1 MRWNRR
7 RMRQLE
13 GELIHHSCRGSQ
25 YVSIGYTERLAEAGI
40 EPFVGSVG
48 DSYDSVGR
56 DNQWTLQGRGDPP
69 TFMAQTASSWNW
81 PRSTGCTGSITGH
94 VTPAAAAAAYPAT
107 NRSGRPG
114 LNQPKPP
121 PSTSERLRLRHKFGT
136 VMELTHYGCNMKPNL
151 TF

>member
-56 DNQWTLQGRGDPP
+56 DNHWTLQGRGDPP
-69 TFMAQTASSWNW
+69 TFMAQTASR
-81 PRSTGCTGSITGH
+81 RSEAH
-94 VTPAAAAAAYPAT
+94 
-107 NRSGRPG
+107 
-114 LNQPKPP
+114 
-121 PSTSERLRLRHKFGT
+121 TSELQSLMRNSYAVFCL
-136 VMELTHYGCNMKPNL
+136 NI
-151 TF
+151 

>member
-1 MRWNRR
+1 
-7 RMRQLE
+7 MRQLE

-69 TFMAQTASSWNW
+69 TFMAQTASRWNW
-81 PRSTGCTGSITGH
+81 PRSTGCIGSITGH
-94 VTPAAAAAAYPAT
+94 VPPAEAAAAYSTT
-107 NRSGRPG
+107 NRSGRRGFRWRDMPG
-114 LNQPKPP
+114 DRKSTRLN
-121 PSTSERLRLRHKFGT
+121 SSH
-136 VMELTHYGCNMKPNL
+136 
-151 TF
+151 

>member
-48 DSYDSVGR
+48 DSYDRVGR
-56 DNQWTLQGRGDPP
+56 DNQWTLQGRGDPRTIMAP
-69 TFMAQTASSWNW
+69 TSRRGTWQL
-81 PRSTGCTGSITGH
+81 STGSMGARKRGGMGKRG
-94 VTPAAAAAAYPAT
+94 A
-107 NRSGRPG
+107 G
-114 LNQPKPP
+114 
-121 PSTSERLRLRHKFGT
+121 
-136 VMELTHYGCNMKPNL
+136 
-151 TF
+151 